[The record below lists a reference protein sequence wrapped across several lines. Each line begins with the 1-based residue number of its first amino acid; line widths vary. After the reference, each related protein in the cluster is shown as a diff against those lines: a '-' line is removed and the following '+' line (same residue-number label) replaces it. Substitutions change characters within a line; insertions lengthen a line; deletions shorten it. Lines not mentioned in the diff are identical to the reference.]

1 MIQSLLRYASIAISA
16 IVILSFAMFVT
27 DQTASS
33 SAKDVATINRED
45 ATGTRQQQQPPAEPK
60 APKEHGQ
67 PRRAIDGAD
76 KSLTQPFDGLVR
88 NSSSEWVRK
97 AIPSFAALMVFGLGL
112 TLVAAYVPKG

>member
-16 IVILSFAMFVT
+16 IVILSFGMFVN
-27 DQTASS
+27 DQSAAS
-33 SAKDVATINRED
+33 SAKDVATLNAED
-45 ATGTRQQQQPPAEPK
+45 GPATNQQPPPPK

-76 KSLTQPFDGLVR
+76 KTLTQPFDGLVR
-88 NSSSEWVRK
+88 NSRSAWVRK
-97 AIPSFAALMVFGLGL
+97 AVPSFAALMIFGLGL